1 MYMCR
6 TFAFSEEF
14 HRKNIIKILFCVL
27 LNDDI
32 QNNIFFGEKPQI
44 IMILYYLEACKRY
57 FI

>member
-1 MYMCR
+1 MCR

-32 QNNIFFGEKPQI
+32 QNNIFFGGKPQI